1 MKKFPEL
8 LIRLFSSDTLLKLER
23 LHSTYKGLHLR
34 NGSKEYSIIE
44 EIEHSVFTATLSN
57 KPHDLDDVLNLALEE
72 STYSNI
78 DVYVK
83 SEEWNP
89 AEQTFKQFKIEHLDD
104 GEPVVMHN
112 ENSLFCVKDF
122 FSEMRV

>member
-1 MKKFPEL
+1 MKNFPEL
-8 LIRLFSSDTLLKLER
+8 LIRLFSSDTLVKLER
-23 LHSTYKGLHLR
+23 LHSTYKGLNLR
-34 NGSKEYSIIE
+34 IGTKEYSIIE

-57 KPHDLDDVLNLALEE
+57 EPHDIDDVLNLALEE

-78 DVYVK
+78 HVYVK

-89 AEQTFKQFKIEHLDD
+89 VKQTFKQFKIEHLDD

-112 ENSLFCVKDF
+112 ENSLFCIKEF
-122 FSEMRV
+122 FLKMRI